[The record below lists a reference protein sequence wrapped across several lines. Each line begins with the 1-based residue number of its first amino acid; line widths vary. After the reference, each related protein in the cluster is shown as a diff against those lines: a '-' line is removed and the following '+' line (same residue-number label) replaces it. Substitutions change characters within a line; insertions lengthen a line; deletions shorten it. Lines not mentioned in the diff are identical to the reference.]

1 MPSKPPLI
9 ATTKPDPFQEPIGP
23 EAYFVLKGLRE
34 LGDHPLASAWD
45 HDLADRSLPARL
57 SSGLIGVEFGALS
70 FEEGSVVALHCRKLI
85 GSHNIHDYH
94 VEIRESRVMRQ
105 AANRF
110 FDPVPFSDSTF
121 TARDTYTATL
131 GIPISAKDRPLA
143 EGTCGFYLSASGDDK
158 DIYLVTARHVVP
170 LDRDDS
176 KVR

>member
-1 MPSKPPLI
+1 
-9 ATTKPDPFQEPIGP
+9 
-23 EAYFVLKGLRE
+23 V
-34 LGDHPLASAWD
+34 
-45 HDLADRSLPARL
+45 
-57 SSGLIGVEFGALS
+57 ALS
-70 FEEGSVVALHCRKLI
+70 FEEGSVVALHCRTLI

-121 TARDTYTATL
+121 TARDIYTATL
-131 GIPISAKDRPLA
+131 GIPISAKERPLA
-143 EGTCGFYLSASGDDK
+143 EGTGGFYLSASGDDK
-158 DIYLVTARHVVP
+158 DIYLVTAPRVVPPP